1 MTRLAKKSAGKIF
14 ETDVSHWGTPFCKFR
29 LSQSLDFT
37 ATPSKIK
44 TVQWINSGIW
54 EIKGGKFAKNSPKFK
69 PVQSVSICEIR
80 VNDSPKFTDLFMET
94 PCWCLL
100 DGHQQSGWKPTE
112 ISVTKYRYGHYQ
124 RVY

>member
-54 EIKGGKFAKNSPKFK
+54 EIKGGKFAKNLPKFK

-80 VNDSPKFTDLFMET
+80 VNDSPKFTALCMET
-94 PCWCLL
+94 TCWCL
-100 DGHQQSGWKPTE
+100 SGWAPTKRLE
-112 ISVTKYRYGHYQ
+112 TNRNIGH
-124 RVY
+124 